1 MTTTIELPDV
11 RDFVRW
17 PAMERLRLLMERV
30 KMVDLTSQEVLTL
43 AACGG
48 EFEVEPAVV
57 GAELV
62 ECEFEL
68 EPAVVGAE
76 LVEFGDE

>member
-1 MTTTIELPDV
+1 LNSV
-11 RDFVRW
+11 
-17 PAMERLRLLMERV
+17 
-30 KMVDLTSQEVLTL
+30 TL

-62 ECEFEL
+62 E
-68 EPAVVGAE
+68 
-76 LVEFGDE
+76 FGDE